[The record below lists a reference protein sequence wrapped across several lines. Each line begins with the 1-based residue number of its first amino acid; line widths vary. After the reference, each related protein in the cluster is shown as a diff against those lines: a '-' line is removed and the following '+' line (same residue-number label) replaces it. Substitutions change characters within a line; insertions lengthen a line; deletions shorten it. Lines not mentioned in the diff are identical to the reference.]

1 MANKVAIV
9 ILADT
14 ETSEALGRVAN
25 ALGTVQEFKDA
36 GDDIQLIFDG
46 AGTKWPGQ
54 LSDPSHKYHSVFK
67 AVKDKVAGVCEY
79 CANAFDVT
87 DEIKQANL
95 PIAGDYQGH
104 PSFRQLVSDGYQ
116 IITF

>member
-14 ETSEALGRVAN
+14 ETSEALGRVA
-25 ALGTVQEFKDA
+25 
-36 GDDIQLIFDG
+36 
-46 AGTKWPGQ
+46 
-54 LSDPSHKYHSVFK
+54 K